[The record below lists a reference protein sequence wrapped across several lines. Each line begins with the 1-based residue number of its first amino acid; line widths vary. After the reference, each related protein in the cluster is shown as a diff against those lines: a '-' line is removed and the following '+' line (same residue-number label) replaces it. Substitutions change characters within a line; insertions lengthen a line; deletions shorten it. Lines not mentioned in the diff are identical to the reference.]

1 MESLACKPDESYIA
15 LVEVFSGRE
24 REDSSAHFSGALK
37 VSMAQSESHF
47 YSIYIISELLPV
59 YWTQNTSSR
68 LYKTLEFSQ

>member
-1 MESLACKPDESYIA
+1 MESLAFEPDQSHIA
-15 LVEVFSGRE
+15 LVFHTLE

-47 YSIYIISELLPV
+47 YNIYIISELLTV

-68 LYKTLEFSQ
+68 LYNTLGFSQ